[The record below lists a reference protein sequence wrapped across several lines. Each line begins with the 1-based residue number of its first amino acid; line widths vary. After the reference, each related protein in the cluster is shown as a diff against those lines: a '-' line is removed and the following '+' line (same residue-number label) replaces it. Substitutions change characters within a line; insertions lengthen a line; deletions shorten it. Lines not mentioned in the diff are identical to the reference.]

1 MRLTLPWAAGA
12 LSSSTLAT
20 NHPFVHTIFLIIWK
34 QASECR
40 CRKPQPWTRRPEA
53 TRPTNLRNIRLRD
66 AEDSARSRRFSG
78 DNFHIHP
85 HLSSAMRRS
94 RLLMLL
100 PRPVGVMRAPPGST
114 SKALDSCYR
123 ADNCAELVC
132 LSNSHCIDSRP
143 LRLGTI
149 PTSCLTYASGLCK
162 LSNNRGPSPS

>member
-1 MRLTLPWAAGA
+1 MGRRRIIIIHPCDR
-12 LSSSTLAT
+12 SSVRAYS
-20 NHPFVHTIFLIIWK
+20 FSVISK
-34 QASECR
+34 QAFKCGGR
-40 CRKPQPWTRRPEA
+40 NPQPCTRRPEA
-53 TRPTNLRNIRLRD
+53 TRPTNLRNIRLQD
-66 AEDSARSRRFSG
+66 AEDSARSRRLSG
-78 DNFHIHP
+78 DNFHMHP

-100 PRPVGVMRAPPGST
+100 LRPVGAMRAPPGST

-123 ADNCAELVC
+123 ADNCADLVC
-132 LSNSHCIDSRP
+132 LSNAHCIDSRP